1 VVEQRGE
8 SVQAH
13 VDVVGE
19 LPPACSVVE
28 HVREVEVFTNV
39 LAHGRYQRSLL

>member
-1 VVEQRGE
+1 MVEQRGE

-19 LPPACSVVE
+19 LSPACSVVE
-28 HVREVEVFTNV
+28 HVREVQVFTDV
-39 LAHGRYQRSLL
+39 LAHGRYQRPLL